1 MKKILEFAVCGYL
14 RGFIMVFDY
23 MSVFGQGPTGVTGP
37 TGPAESGTG
46 DASDLTAFLTFISES

>member
-1 MKKILEFAVCGYL
+1 
-14 RGFIMVFDY
+14 MVFDY

-46 DASDLTAFLTFISES
+46 EYITQHILK

>member
-46 DASDLTAFLTFISES
+46 EYITQHILK